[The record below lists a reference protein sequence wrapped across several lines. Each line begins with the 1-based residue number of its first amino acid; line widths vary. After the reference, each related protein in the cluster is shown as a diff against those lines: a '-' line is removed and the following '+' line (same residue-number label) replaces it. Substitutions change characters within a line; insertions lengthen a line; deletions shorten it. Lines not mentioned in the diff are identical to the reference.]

1 MPDAITS
8 QSPRILIVRL
18 SALGDV
24 IHGIPVAC
32 ALRNAFP
39 QAFLAWVVEG
49 RSAQLLEGHPALDE
63 LIRLPRG
70 WWKTPREVFAL
81 RRRLRQLKFD
91 IAIDLQCLT
100 KSAVAAWFTGAPR
113 RIGKAGADGRELSK
127 LFHNELVEAGGQ
139 HVIDHNLELL
149 RPLGI
154 TSPKVEFSL
163 PEQPAD
169 ARMAENSLH
178 AVGLRHGNF
187 AILNP
192 GAGWPSK
199 IWPPDRYGEVARR
212 LQAARGLA
220 SLAVWGAPAELP
232 LAQAIVAASHGAAK
246 LAPPTSVPELAA
258 FCRRTA
264 LFLGS
269 DTGPLHLAVAV
280 STPAIS
286 MHGPSRAEWCGA
298 YGPQNIRLQARYEE
312 GSARERRQADD
323 SAMREITVEQ
333 VTAACLQRLER
344 SKLRHSA

>member
-1 MPDAITS
+1 MPDAITP

-32 ALRNAFP
+32 ALRAAYP
-39 QAFLAWVVEG
+39 QAFLAWVIEG
-49 RSAQLLEGHPALDE
+49 RSAQLLEGHSALDE

-81 RRRLRQLKFD
+81 RRRLRQLDFD

-154 TSPKVEFSL
+154 TSPKVEFNL
-163 PEQPAD
+163 PERAED
-169 ARMAENSLH
+169 ARMAENALRSL
-178 AVGLRHGNF
+178 GLSHRNF

-199 IWPPDRYGEVARR
+199 IWPPERYGEVARR
-212 LQAARGLA
+212 LRDAHGLA
-220 SLAVWGAPAELP
+220 SLAVWGVPSELP
-232 LAQAIVAASHGAAK
+232 LAQAIVDSSNGAAK

-258 FCRRTA
+258 LCRRAA
-264 LFLGS
+264 LVLGS

-280 STPAIS
+280 GTSAVS
-286 MHGPSRAEWCGA
+286 MHGPSRAQWCGA
-298 YGPQNIRLQARYEE
+298 YGPQNIRLQARYED

-333 VTAACLQRLER
+333 VVAACRERLNGAR
-344 SKLRHSA
+344 LPKSA